1 MVVSNISISLPLVG
15 DVGDMIPFK
24 FTHIFQIAQ
33 NARRCH
39 LSKVSRI
46 YVSEEKFELPAMR
59 WKQKRGRKISP
70 RRGQKLITGIQVL
83 QLEPGSVDL
92 KQASGSG
99 VIHVLETSWNS
110 SLPNKEIRVS
120 G

>member
-1 MVVSNISISLPLVG
+1 MCP
-15 DVGDMIPFK
+15 K
-24 FTHIFQIAQ
+24 
-33 NARRCH
+33 
-39 LSKVSRI
+39 K
-46 YVSEEKFELPAMR
+46 KFELPAMR
-59 WKQKRGRKISP
+59 GKQKRGRKISP
-70 RRGQKLITGIQVL
+70 KRGQKLITGIEVL

-99 VIHVLETSWNS
+99 VIHVLETSWFA